1 MFLDC
6 GCIGVNIPLSQRLAS
21 DASSGEGELVGERKF
36 SCAMGQRWMP
46 AFWACGPSPDRTTA
60 ACWNQ
65 PPGPMMSEHAMSHQS
80 DNEYLKSMWELVGDS
95 FTMQWADVH
104 RRITAALE
112 GTNSDSA
119 RHWCARLSDLDELAT
134 SWAMHRSH
142 ISEANIG
149 DVVGIVD
156 KLGEIMEPFRTGL
169 RHLVETP
176 VDEWPD
182 LPGTDVADVQRQLSD
197 LLHHRVDPALNLP
210 LVDAVRELAVQAAQ
224 PVQPPLPVERTA
236 ERANRSSMRTGAP
249 SSSRRSARTAA
260 SPSRSAA
267 VVPEASVSGP
277 MRPSTPLSRKS
288 YSDVEED
295 PGFNEE
301 WKEEKPRFGSVRRKP
316 RTDGAVNVGGSAPR
330 KAGAVSP
337 QTLAAQFR
345 EAAQNAADAARR
357 RNIEVYDRAMFHD
370 FPRWSRGRR
379 ENVFIDFALR
389 YRSGSPDLLA
399 IGPFQDHAIN
409 VQDYFCQTNT
419 KIARGR
425 LHVVKTGR
433 HGIISVIDCPE
444 DARDVIRELI
454 AEFSRKKVKFDG
466 EDGGSNEVRPPRQ
479 QANTAK
485 PKSAEPSPTPTIPD
499 EESGEAER
507 LARGLARRM
516 AKVSRLL
523 RNPKGSR

>member
-1 MFLDC
+1 M
-6 GCIGVNIPLSQRLAS
+6 I
-21 DASSGEGELVGERKF
+21 
-36 SCAMGQRWMP
+36 
-46 AFWACGPSPDRTTA
+46 
-60 ACWNQ
+60 
-65 PPGPMMSEHAMSHQS
+65 SEHAMSHQN
-80 DNEYLKSMWELVGDS
+80 NEYLKSTWELVGDS

-112 GTNSDSA
+112 HANSDSA
-119 RHWCARLSDLDELAT
+119 RYWCVRLSELDELAT

-142 ISEANIG
+142 ISEANLG
-149 DVVGIVD
+149 DMVCVVD
-156 KLGEIMEPFRTGL
+156 ELCEILEPFRVGL
-169 RHLVETP
+169 RRLVETP

-182 LPGTDVADVQRQLSD
+182 LPGTDVAEAQRQLSD
-197 LLHHRVDPALNLP
+197 LLHHRVDPALNP
-210 LVDAVRELAVQAAQ
+210 ALVDAVRELAVQPAR
-224 PVQPPLPVERTA
+224 PIQPPQPTERTA
-236 ERANRSSMRTGAP
+236 ERATRSPRRTGAP

-260 SPSRSAA
+260 PPSRSAA
-267 VVPEASVSGP
+267 PVPESPAAQP

-288 YSDVEED
+288 YSEVEED

-301 WKEEKPRFGSVRRKP
+301 WEEEKPRFGSVRRKP
-316 RTDGAVNVGGSAPR
+316 RSDEAVNVDGSAPR

-345 EAAQNAADAARR
+345 VAAQNAADAARR

-379 ENVFIDFALR
+379 ENVLIDFALR

-399 IGPFQDHAIN
+399 IGPFQDHAMY
-409 VQDYFCQTNT
+409 VQDYFGQTNA

-466 EDGGSNEVRPPRQ
+466 EASGSEDARPTRQ

-485 PKSAEPSPTPTIPD
+485 PKSTGPTPTATIPD
-499 EESGEAER
+499 EGAGEAER

-516 AKVSRLL
+516 AKVNRLL